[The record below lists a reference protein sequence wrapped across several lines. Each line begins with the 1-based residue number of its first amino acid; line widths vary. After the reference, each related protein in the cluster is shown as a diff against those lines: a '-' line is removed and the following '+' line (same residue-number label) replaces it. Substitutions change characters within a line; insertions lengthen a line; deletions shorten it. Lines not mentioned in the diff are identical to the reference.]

1 MKEIFMRKAIF
12 SAVGASFIVALTFMP
27 TLASAE
33 HRYHR
38 DWDDGPRFGVYVGP
52 RYHRDWD
59 DRYAYDYQPYWR
71 HHRHHDDD
79 DD

>member
-1 MKEIFMRKAIF
+1 MRNAIL
-12 SAVGASFIVALTFMP
+12 SAAGASLIAAFTLTP
-27 TLASAE
+27 TIASAD

-79 DD
+79 DDD

>member
-1 MKEIFMRKAIF
+1 MRKAIF

-27 TLASAE
+27 TLASAD

-79 DD
+79 DDD